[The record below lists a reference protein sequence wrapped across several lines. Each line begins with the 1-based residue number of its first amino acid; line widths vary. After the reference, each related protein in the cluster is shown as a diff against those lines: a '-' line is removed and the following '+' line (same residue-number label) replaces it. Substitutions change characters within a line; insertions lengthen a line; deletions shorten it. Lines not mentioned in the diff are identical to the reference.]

1 MKLEILAKIERR
13 NAMASKNFHDDI
25 IPVND
30 PFIVNLEQFG
40 SWIPEPW
47 SMILSFSLI
56 TIFYLTKSENRP

>member
-1 MKLEILAKIERR
+1 
-13 NAMASKNFHDDI
+13 MASKNFHDDI